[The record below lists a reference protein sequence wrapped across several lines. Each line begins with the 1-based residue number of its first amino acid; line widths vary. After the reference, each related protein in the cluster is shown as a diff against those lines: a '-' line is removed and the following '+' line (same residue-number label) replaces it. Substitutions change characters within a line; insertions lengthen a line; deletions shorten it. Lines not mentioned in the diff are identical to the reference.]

1 MHAPKP
7 WNVTTFPLDVQQG
20 AKICWLLF
28 FYFYMFFEKRCKK
41 KLVHHNFEWVTP
53 RWLDICRAALAVLKA
68 NHVTTG
74 KEVNNV
80 RQTKEWLF
88 LFCSRRFYAP
98 VITLWIVAIQ
108 LILCLPTTLHWVDLW
123 VDRRLK
129 LSDRSSSLLY
139 RILMVMIWLWFQIFI
154 SSFIFFFFFMKV
166 NIISPYNFW
175 LIMGGES
182 KHLWENQVFYLTV
195 LSSRHTI

>member
-1 MHAPKP
+1 MKSPQRTACHCSRAQDKFSSLSSDTFSVLSPMCMPLSHEMWQHFP
-7 WNVTTFPLDVQQG
+7 WMFNRERKYVG
-20 AKICWLLF
+20 YF
-28 FYFYMFFEKRCKK
+28 FSYFYMFFEERCKK

-154 SSFIFFFFFMKV
+154 SSFFFFH
-166 NIISPYNFW
+166 
-175 LIMGGES
+175 ES
-182 KHLWENQVFYLTV
+182 KYYFSL
-195 LSSRHTI
+195 

>member
-1 MHAPKP
+1 MKSPQRTACHCSRAQDKFSSLSSDTFSVLSPMCMPLSHEMWQHFP
-7 WNVTTFPLDVQQG
+7 WMFNSFFFLLLYVLWKKVQ
-20 AKICWLLF
+20 
-28 FYFYMFFEKRCKK
+28 K

-129 LSDRSSSLLY
+129 LSDRSSSLY
-139 RILMVMIWLWFQIFI
+139 RILMVMIWLWFQIF
-154 SSFIFFFFFMKV
+154 FFH
-166 NIISPYNFW
+166 
-175 LIMGGES
+175 ES
-182 KHLWENQVFYLTV
+182 K
-195 LSSRHTI
+195 